1 MHRAGARETG
11 PFPLGTLPGPPGTAG
26 GLFRLLRRLG
36 RRGRLNR
43 GGFFLA
49 PAQILFMLGLLRPAL
64 GGLEPEDL
72 IPRGEVGEEVQLER
86 LAVVNPKGTVGN
98 LIQNG
103 FAGQDFHT
111 ITAPL
116 R

>member
-64 GGLEPEDL
+64 GRAKGLYLQPLGRRGL
-72 IPRGEVGEEVQLER
+72 IYY
-86 LAVVNPKGTVGN
+86 
-98 LIQNG
+98 
-103 FAGQDFHT
+103 H
-111 ITAPL
+111 
-116 R
+116 